1 MNNPI
6 VLKKSPVVFDDEQHR
21 YFLGDKELMGITS
34 TLIHRAFPKKYDG
47 VDKEVLANAA
57 RMGHELHTKIEFY
70 DNFIFGTDSD
80 IDPFETFNDD
90 RIQGYARIKSTN
102 GLTTIAN
109 EYTVSDE
116 QHYASQ
122 IDIVFVDSNGDICL
136 ADLKTTYTLD
146 KSSTGLQLSIY
157 KRFFEMQNP
166 ELPVKHIYAIW
177 LPNKDHS
184 IAEIHEL
191 PVVPDE
197 TIDRLIDADL
207 NDNPFDIVESY
218 GTLPERLRE
227 VEDEVVRIEVEMK
240 LCKQRQEELKKG
252 LYDLMEKNDIKSFT
266 GQKVKLTR
274 VLPTKSESIDTKRLK
289 EEHPD
294 IYSQYTKTTERSGS
308 LKITILKQQ

>member
-1 MNNPI
+1 MNKPI

-57 RMGHELHTKIEFY
+57 RKGHDLHTKIEFY

-80 IDPFETFNDD
+80 INPFETFNDD

-122 IDIVFVDSNGDICL
+122 IDIVFVDSDGDICL

-197 TIDRLIDADL
+197 IIDRLIDADL
-207 NDNPFDIVESY
+207 NDKPFDIVQNY

-227 VEDEVVRIEVEMK
+227 VEDEVVRIEVQMK
-240 LCKQRQEELKKG
+240 RCKQRQEELKNG

-266 GQKVKLTR
+266 GQQVKLTR
-274 VLPTKSESIDTKRLK
+274 VLPVKSETFDSKRLK
-289 EEHPD
+289 DEHPD